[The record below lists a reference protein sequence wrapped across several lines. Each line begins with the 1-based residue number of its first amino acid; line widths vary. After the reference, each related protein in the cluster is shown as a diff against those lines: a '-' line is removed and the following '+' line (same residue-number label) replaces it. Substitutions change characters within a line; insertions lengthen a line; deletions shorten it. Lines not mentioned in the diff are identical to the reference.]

1 MDHLNMTSKNY
12 LEAETTSKNSRRD
25 DEKRRLAGGESVVGG
40 WGKPGAGY
48 IVLAYSV
55 LFSKKSKSKVLKIK
69 ICLKATFCFVCN
81 HFDILIKFMP
91 N

>member
-12 LEAETTSKNSRRD
+12 LEAETTSKNSRRVYLDD

-48 IVLAYSV
+48 IVLTYSV
-55 LFSKKSKSKVLKIK
+55 LFSKNLKVLKIK
-69 ICLKATFCFVCN
+69 N
-81 HFDILIKFMP
+81 MP
-91 N
+91 